1 MLLITFPLL
10 IYAEPRLDRLQRL
23 ARRKA
28 TMKRILQLSLPLIF
42 LLNLSA
48 IAQQNLTLVVS
59 GQPGQIPI
67 VQLNGKSYVDINA
80 LARLTNSSVSIKGNQ
95 VILTPAGSSP
105 STPAAGHEPSAP
117 TAQLKLVSERQ
128 PEAPE
133 PSEPAAQAKPAAA
146 EPKPDAASEAER
158 TAALA
163 KAAQNPV
170 ADMISFPLQN
180 NTNFGVGPNSR
191 VQDVLNFQPV
201 IPLHLNAKWNLIT
214 RTILPVVWQPNSAQP
229 NGQGWYGFG
238 DLNPSL
244 FFSPAKPGKVIWG
257 VGPAIVL
264 PTATAPELGQG
275 KVSAGPGVVVL
286 STPGHWVI
294 GALANNVWSFAG
306 TGSRPPVNQFL
317 LQYFVNYNMKKGWY
331 VTTSPIITADWRA
344 SSGNAL
350 TLPFGGGFGRI
361 MKIGFQ
367 PVNLQLQFFGNA
379 KYPAGTSPWGMRFQ
393 IAFLYPKFSKAQE
406 EEMLKM
412 KLEQLQKE
420 QQQAAPPRN

>member
-1 MLLITFPLL
+1 ML
-10 IYAEPRLDRLQRL
+10 
-23 ARRKA
+23 
-28 TMKRILQLSLPLIF
+28 KRILLLSLPLIF
-42 LLNLSA
+42 LLSFSA
-48 IAQQNLTLVVS
+48 IAQQNPTLIVG
-59 GQPGQIPI
+59 GQPGQAPI
-67 VQLNGKSYVDINA
+67 VQINGKSYVDIEA

-95 VILTPAGSSP
+95 IILTPAASAP
-105 STPAAGHEPSAP
+105 STPPADSAPSAP
-117 TAQLKLVSERQ
+117 AAHLMLVAAHGQ
-128 PEAPE
+128 PMDSQ
-133 PSEPAAQAKPAAA
+133 PSDSTAQAKPTATDQAPAAT
-146 EPKPDAASEAER
+146 PSEEAR

-170 ADMISFPLQN
+170 ADMISFPMQN
-180 NTNFGVGPNSR
+180 NTNFGIGPYGR
-191 VQDVLNFQPV
+191 DQDVLNFQPV
-201 IPLHLNAKWNLIT
+201 IPLHLTKNWNLIT
-214 RTILPVVWQPNSAQP
+214 RTILPVVWQPDASQP
-229 NGQGWYGFG
+229 TGQGWYGLG

-244 FFSPAKPGKVIWG
+244 FFSPAKSGKLIWG
-257 VGPAIVL
+257 VGPALVF

-275 KVSAGPGVVVL
+275 KVSAGPGVVAL
-286 STPGHWVI
+286 TTPGHWVI

-317 LQYFVNYNMKKGWY
+317 LQYFVNYNMKGGWY

-393 IAFLYPKFSKAQE
+393 VALLYPKFSKAQE

-412 KLEQLQKE
+412 KLEQLEKE
-420 QQQAAPPRN
+420 QQQGAPKK

>member
-1 MLLITFPLL
+1 
-10 IYAEPRLDRLQRL
+10 
-23 ARRKA
+23 
-28 TMKRILQLSLPLIF
+28 MKRILLLSLPLI
-42 LLNLSA
+42 LLLSLSA
-48 IAQQNLTLVVS
+48 FAQDAQQNLTLVVA
-59 GQPGQIPI
+59 GQPGQAPI
-67 VQLNGKSYVDINA
+67 VQINGKSYVDINA
-80 LARLTNSSVSIKGNQ
+80 LARLTHSSVSIKGNRI
-95 VILTPAGSSP
+95 ILTPLGSAP
-105 STPAAGHEPSAP
+105 SAPPANPEPSAS
-117 TAQLKLVSERQ
+117 AGQLKLVAERQ
-128 PEAPE
+128 PVDPE
-133 PSEPAAQAKPAAA
+133 PSEAAGQTKPAAA
-146 EPKPDAASEAER
+146 EPAPAEAESEAAR

-180 NTNFGVGPNSR
+180 NTNFGVGPNQR

-214 RTILPVVWQPNSAQP
+214 RTILPVVWQPNSPQP
-229 NGQGWYGFG
+229 NGQGWYGIG

-244 FFSPAKPGKVIWG
+244 FFSPAKSGKLIWG

-275 KVSAGPGVVVL
+275 KVSAGPGVVAL
-286 STPGHWVI
+286 TTPGHWVI

-317 LQYFVNYNMKKGWY
+317 LQYFVNYNMKGGWY
-331 VTTSPIITADWRA
+331 VTTAPIITADWRA
-344 SSGNAL
+344 SSGNQL

-367 PVNLQLQFFGNA
+367 PVNMQLQFFGNA
-379 KYPAGTSPWGMRFQ
+379 KYPTGSSSWGMRFQ

-412 KLEQLQKE
+412 KLEQLEKE
-420 QQQAAPPRN
+420 QQQAAPKK

>member
-1 MLLITFPLL
+1 VL
-10 IYAEPRLDRLQRL
+10 
-23 ARRKA
+23 
-28 TMKRILQLSLPLIF
+28 KRILLLSLPLIF
-42 LLNLSA
+42 LLSFSA
-48 IAQQNLTLVVS
+48 IAQQNPTLIVG
-59 GQPGQIPI
+59 GQPGQAPI
-67 VQLNGKSYVDINA
+67 VQINGKSYVDIEA

-95 VILTPAGSSP
+95 IILTPAASAP
-105 STPAAGHEPSAP
+105 STPPADSAPSAP
-117 TAQLKLVSERQ
+117 AAHLMLVAAHGQ
-128 PEAPE
+128 PMDSE
-133 PSEPAAQAKPAAA
+133 PSDSTAQAKPTATDQAPAAT
-146 EPKPDAASEAER
+146 PSEEAR

-170 ADMISFPLQN
+170 ADMISFPMQN
-180 NTNFGVGPNSR
+180 NTNFGIGPYGR
-191 VQDVLNFQPV
+191 DQDVLNFQPV
-201 IPLHLNAKWNLIT
+201 IPLHLTKNWNLIT
-214 RTILPVVWQPNSAQP
+214 RTILPVVWQPDASQP
-229 NGQGWYGFG
+229 TGQGWYGLG

-244 FFSPAKPGKVIWG
+244 FFSPAKSGKLIWG
-257 VGPAIVL
+257 VGPALVF

-275 KVSAGPGVVVL
+275 KVSAGPGVVAL
-286 STPGHWVI
+286 TTPGHWVI

-317 LQYFVNYNMKKGWY
+317 LQYFVNYNMKRGWY

-393 IAFLYPKFSKAQE
+393 VALLYPKFSKAQE

-412 KLEQLQKE
+412 KLEQLEKE
-420 QQQAAPPRN
+420 QQQGAPKK